1 MNCNKKNDDGRFW
14 LLLIVAVLVMSVL
27 MSLCGCKSVRE
38 VHEYRELFRR
48 ENEQVT
54 MMRDSIGRLHQRID
68 RLTYK
73 LEQSDSV
80 RTVSKDSTDTKE
92 KVEVYVRDSVSTR
105 QNGDTV
111 FVDRWHWDNRNY
123 QLLQTKF
130 RLDSISQNCKI
141 AELQNRI
148 IELNDSMTAVKD
160 AYERQAVK
168 QTDSTSAKTVIEK
181 STPWWVTLL
190 AWIGGVCIVIAVIF
204 VTAMV
209 HARREGNGND
219 W

>member
-68 RLTYK
+68 RMTHS
-73 LEQSDSV
+73 LEAQDSV

-111 FVDRWHWDNRNY
+111 FVDRWHWDNRSY

-141 AELQNRI
+141 AELHDYVIVLLDSITHLRNNEQKFMQSAEKS
-148 IELNDSMTAVKD
+148 IENEV
-160 AYERQAVK
+160 
-168 QTDSTSAKTVIEK
+168 VIEK

-209 HARREGNGND
+209 HARREGKGND

>member
-68 RLTYK
+68 RMTHS
-73 LEQSDSV
+73 LEAQDSV

-111 FVDRWHWDNRNY
+111 FVDRWHWDNRSY

-141 AELQNRI
+141 AELHDYVIVLLDSITHLRNNEQKFMQSAEKS
-148 IELNDSMTAVKD
+148 IENEV
-160 AYERQAVK
+160 
-168 QTDSTSAKTVIEK
+168 VIEK
-181 STPWWVTLL
+181 STPWRGRWKDRMGSR
-190 AWIGGVCIVIAVIF
+190 ACGAVDCL
-204 VTAMV
+204 
-209 HARREGNGND
+209 HLS
-219 W
+219 

>member
-1 MNCNKKNDDGRFW
+1 MNCNKKNDNGRFW
-14 LLLIVAVLVMSVL
+14 LLLIMAVLVMTVV

-38 VHEYRELFRR
+38 AQEYRELFRR

-141 AELQNRI
+141 AELHDYVIVLLDSITHLRNNEQKLMQSAEKS
-148 IELNDSMTAVKD
+148 IENEV
-160 AYERQAVK
+160 
-168 QTDSTSAKTVIEK
+168 VIEK

-209 HARREGNGND
+209 HARREGGSD
-219 W
+219 DR

>member
-1 MNCNKKNDDGRFW
+1 MNCNKKNADGRFW
-14 LLLIVAVLVMSVL
+14 LLLIMAVLVMTVV

-38 VHEYRELFRR
+38 AHEYRELFRR

-141 AELQNRI
+141 AELHDYVIVLLDSITHLRNNEQKLMQSAEKS
-148 IELNDSMTAVKD
+148 IEN
-160 AYERQAVK
+160 ER
-168 QTDSTSAKTVIEK
+168 VIEK

-190 AWIGGVCIVIAVIF
+190 AWIGGVCIVVAVIF

-219 W
+219 R